1 MQQPTQARTN
11 HLGYDAG
18 SSRKIPGGAI
28 AIACPAP
35 IECLKAGNPNAFTL
49 VAVAVFRFLCLAY
62 STVKAAF
69 KATALAPTFQ
79 IQVKVDGATVMLDA
93 GSAWTAADVKAALH
107 TKTGRASGG
116 YYLVAGGG
124 KPLNDSAATTL
135 AALGVGPG
143 DQLELR
149 GRLRG
154 GMPSQEDIRAAF
166 ALYDTN
172 GDGQLSP
179 DELKA
184 IMCKAVPGGTARTEE
199 EVDALVKK
207 FDADGDGML
216 SMEEIAGAWAEIP
229 IEETVKAATEAPETE
244 GEKAAAEILAEPAT
258 EENAAEAPAVAA
270 MAGYCVTLI
279 EVPAVEGKAEE
290 MFKLFVEHPMGLAY
304 AASQPGFVSMDVAI
318 DTEKNSVVIFG
329 KWSKADDWRAYAA
342 TREVE
347 NEANAGW
354 TAAFGPLVG
363 GAPRMMPMDCRK
375 NYAGSAPAA
384 EDGSYGIALVE
395 VPAAEGKLEEMCKHF
410 IEHPMG
416 GAYTASQPGFLSMD
430 VAIDTEKN
438 SLLFYSH

>member
-1 MQQPTQARTN
+1 MPT
-11 HLGYDAG
+11 
-18 SSRKIPGGAI
+18 K
-28 AIACPAP
+28 
-35 IECLKAGNPNAFTL
+35 
-49 VAVAVFRFLCLAY
+49 
-62 STVKAAF
+62 
-69 KATALAPTFQ
+69 
-79 IQVKVDGATVMLDA
+79 
-93 GSAWTAADVKAALH
+93 
-107 TKTGRASGG
+107 
-116 YYLVAGGG
+116 
-124 KPLNDSAATTL
+124 
-135 AALGVGPG
+135 
-143 DQLELR
+143 
-149 GRLRG
+149 
-154 GMPSQEDIRAAF
+154 QEIRAAF

-216 SMEEIAGAWAEIP
+216 SMEEIAGAWAEIA

-354 TAAFGPLVG
+354 TTAFGPLVG

-395 VPAAEGKLEEMCKHF
+395 VPAAEGKLEEMYKLF

-416 GAYTASQPGFLSMD
+416 LAYTEKQPGFVNVE
-430 VAIDTEKN
+430 VAFDTEKN
-438 SLLFYSH
+438 SIVLLEKWSKADDWRAYAKTREFENEANAGWNAVFGPLVAGAPRMGAMDCRKSY